1 MKRLPTALMAAA
13 MTSMFADEGEWS
25 PNLLLKPNAEA
36 ELDDEWGVWK
46 GGISRL
52 SY

>member
-1 MKRLPTALMAAA
+1 
-13 MTSMFADEGEWS
+13 
-25 PNLLLKPNAEA
+25 LKPNAEA